1 MSNNLN
7 AHYIPLPS
15 HVMFVLNKCRCSR
28 APLVTQSSSNNPWLQ
43 GVFRIRNRR
52 GKVEKRGGD
61 GEKELRME
69 KI

>member
-1 MSNNLN
+1 
-7 AHYIPLPS
+7 
-15 HVMFVLNKCRCSR
+15 MFVLNKCRCSR